1 MTIDDRGLI
10 DADPE
15 IYRAIQG
22 EIDRQE
28 NTIVLI
34 ASENFVSEA
43 VLEAA
48 GSVLT
53 NKYAEGYPGKRYY
66 NGCAF
71 VDIAEQLAIDR
82 AKAVFGCEHVNVQPH
97 SGVQANIAVLFSV
110 LNPGDTILSMNLSHG
125 GHLSHGNPV
134 NISGRLF
141 NIVFYNVNSKTERID
156 YDEVMGLAKQHKP
169 KLIISGASSYPRE
182 IDFAKFGEIA
192 ESCGA
197 LLMAD
202 IAHIGGLVV
211 AGVHNSPVPVSD
223 FVTVTTHKT
232 MRGPR
237 GGMIM
242 CKEQY
247 AKRID
252 STIFPGTQGGPLM
265 HVIAAKAVALG
276 EALGDD
282 FKQYQFQIVK
292 NAKAMADRL
301 MGKGFRIVSGGTD
314 NHLFLID
321 VGGNGLTGAVAAD
334 ALERAGIC
342 ANKNGI
348 PYDTRPPR
356 VTSGVRFGTP
366 AVTTR
371 GMKEKDVVVVADLIA
386 DILSDVGNEKK
397 IEKTRSTVKEF
408 LKDFPI
414 YRHKLEG

>member
-1 MTIDDRGLI
+1 MTVNHEGLI
-10 DADPE
+10 TADPE
-15 IYRAIQG
+15 LYKAIQG
-22 EIDRQE
+22 EIGRQE
-28 NTIVLI
+28 HTIVLI

-43 VLEAA
+43 VLEAT
-48 GSVLT
+48 GSVMT

-66 NGCAF
+66 NGCEF

-82 AKAVFGCEHVNVQPH
+82 AKAVFGCDHVNVQPH
-97 SGVQANIAVLFSV
+97 SGVQANIGVLFSI
-110 LNPGDTILSMNLSHG
+110 LDPGDTILSMNLSHG

-141 NIVFYNVNSKTERID
+141 NIVFYNVDSKTERID
-156 YDEVMGLAKQHKP
+156 YNEVMKLAREHKP
-169 KLIISGASSYPRE
+169 RLIICGASSYPRE

-192 ESCGA
+192 QSCGA
-197 LLMAD
+197 MLMAD

-211 AGVHNSPVPVSD
+211 AGVHNSPVPMSD

-237 GGMIM
+237 GGLIM

-247 AKRID
+247 AKKID
-252 STIFPGTQGGPLM
+252 STMFPGTQGGPLM
-265 HVIAAKAVALG
+265 HVIAAKAVALK
-276 EALGDD
+276 EALSDE
-282 FKQYQFQIVK
+282 FKQYQRQIVK
-292 NAKAMADRL
+292 NAAAMADRL
-301 MGKGFRIVSGGTD
+301 SQKGFRLVSGGTD

-321 VGGNGLTGAVAAD
+321 VGHRGLTGNVAAD

-356 VTSGVRFGTP
+356 ITSGVRFGTP

-371 GMKEKDVVVVADLIA
+371 GMKEKDVLIVADLIA
-386 DILSDVGNEKK
+386 EVLSDVTNEQMLK
-397 IEKTRSTVKEF
+397 KTRSRVEEF
-408 LKDFPI
+408 IKAFPL